1 MKPLR
6 VAIAGLGSRGRNTYA
21 NYQKM
26 FPELM
31 SITAIADIKPER
43 VKEAAETFGIPAEM
57 CFESAEEMVKHK
69 DLADVM
75 FICTPDRAHSE
86 PAITALQNGY
96 HVLLEKPMAPTYE
109 ECQRILQA
117 AEASGKKTAICHVLR
132 YTPFYQT
139 LKEQL
144 EKGVIGELVMMNA
157 IENVGYWHQA
167 HSFVRGNWRNS
178 AMSSPM
184 ILQKS
189 CHDMD
194 MLLWLSGKK
203 LQSVSS
209 FGSLHLFKSE
219 KAPEGAATRCLDG
232 CAVKDKC
239 PYDAEK
245 IYVTN
250 KRTGVAHGKTG
261 WPVDILVMK
270 PTEES
275 VREAIKTGPY
285 GRCVYHCD
293 NDVVDHM
300 VVNLLL
306 DGGVTASFT
315 MTAFSSGSRYM
326 RLMGTMGDIVADMSK
341 NTITVTRFGEEP
353 EVIDIA
359 ALNKN
364 LQGHAGGDHRMVRE
378 FLELI
383 RDGKGSALTA
393 IQHSADSHLACFAAE
408 YSRLKGGMLVD
419 VSNLPEEFTRR

>member
-1 MKPLR
+1 
-6 VAIAGLGSRGRNTYA
+6 
-21 NYQKM
+21 
-26 FPELM
+26 
-31 SITAIADIKPER
+31 
-43 VKEAAETFGIPAEM
+43 
-57 CFESAEEMVKHK
+57 
-69 DLADVM
+69 
-75 FICTPDRAHSE
+75 
-86 PAITALQNGY
+86 
-96 HVLLEKPMAPTYE
+96 
-109 ECQRILQA
+109 
-117 AEASGKKTAICHVLR
+117 
-132 YTPFYQT
+132 
-139 LKEQL
+139 
-144 EKGVIGELVMMNA
+144 
-157 IENVGYWHQA
+157 
-167 HSFVRGNWRNS
+167 
-178 AMSSPM
+178 MSSPM